1 MPESSKRLSLLDYR
15 ENSRSGRS
23 SMARSRAS
31 IVDPVLYYK
40 TYDNAVDEDHL
51 NIEKLIVGECF
62 IGFSKLL

>member
-1 MPESSKRLSLLDYR
+1 
-15 ENSRSGRS
+15 
-23 SMARSRAS
+23 MARSRAS

-51 NIEKLIVGECF
+51 NMEKLIVGECF